1 MCVVI
6 LNHSGPSPYLP
17 QKREEGSCKGPVE
30 SLVPDVSG
38 LRGPLGKEMA
48 NEYPVGRFYKKA
60 NSKEG
65 QTGNAS
71 FVMEDG
77 LF

>member
-17 QKREEGSCKGPVE
+17 QKWEEGSCKGPVE

-48 NEYPVGRFYKKA
+48 NEYPLVAFTKRPTAKKG
-60 NSKEG
+60 KLEMPV
-65 QTGNAS
+65 
-71 FVMEDG
+71 F
-77 LF
+77 